1 MSEEKEG
8 SWWKGEKSRIRMQV
22 HLGAEG
28 GGLREYSSLTQTG
41 LMLRRGPLDTRFKY
55 GGARSDIRSWWII
68 TAFAIGV

>member
-1 MSEEKEG
+1 
-8 SWWKGEKSRIRMQV
+8 MQV

-41 LMLRRGPLDTRFKY
+41 LMIRRGPLDTRFKY